1 MLEYDKIDM
10 SEEIDVNKTIGWRE
24 CIIRYDWYIPEIN
37 FRIQPKAHNGCHDL
51 MQKAIS
57 FNNAATVFF
66 FFDKMIVE
74 LISSI

>member
-10 SEEIDVNKTIGWRE
+10 SEEIDINKTIGWRE
-24 CIIRYDWYIPEIN
+24 CIILYDWYIPEIN

-57 FNNAATVFF
+57 FNDAATVFF
-66 FFDKMIVE
+66 FFLTK
-74 LISSI
+74 